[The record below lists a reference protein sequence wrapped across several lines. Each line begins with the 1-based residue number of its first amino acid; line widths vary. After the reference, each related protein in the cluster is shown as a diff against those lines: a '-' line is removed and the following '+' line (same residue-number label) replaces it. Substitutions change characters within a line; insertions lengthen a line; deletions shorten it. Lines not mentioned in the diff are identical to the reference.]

1 MTRTIY
7 LTQDDGVLG
16 RNGEGFSWR
25 RNRKEPAEKIPNR
38 ALQGESS
45 VGIEEG
51 RTVRLFNVVFI
62 AY

>member
-25 RNRKEPAEKIPNR
+25 RNRKEPAEKIPNTNLGDVVVVGNGSISTP
-38 ALQGESS
+38 ALHPVS
-45 VGIEEG
+45 
-51 RTVRLFNVVFI
+51 
-62 AY
+62 